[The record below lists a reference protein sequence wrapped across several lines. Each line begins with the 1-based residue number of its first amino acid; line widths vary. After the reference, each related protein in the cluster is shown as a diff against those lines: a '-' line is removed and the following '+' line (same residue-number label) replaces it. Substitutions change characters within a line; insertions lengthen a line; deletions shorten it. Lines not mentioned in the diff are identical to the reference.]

1 MEVKMKLQ
9 QYAQIENNQIIF
21 TEFFKRP
28 ELVPAGD
35 WRMIGE
41 DVTPGFD
48 PKTHCLG
55 ERTLQLLPDGTVAYV
70 WSIIELP
77 PPPPPP
83 PPTVPLQIQMWQ
95 ARAVLIRMGIIDQVN
110 QAVVASQNQEIANA
124 WEYAPNVV
132 RRSDFVT
139 IMAGVLGFDDAT
151 LDNLFIEGA
160 KIK

>member
-1 MEVKMKLQ
+1 MKLQ

-41 DVTPGFD
+41 EDVTPEFD
-48 PKTHCLG
+48 PTTHYVG
-55 ERTLQLLPDGTVAYV
+55 ERTLQLLPDGTVAHV

-83 PPTVPLQIQMWQ
+83 PPTVPSEIQNWQ
-95 ARAVLIRMGIIDQVN
+95 ARTILERAGLFDTVDAAVKNSGNREMLH
-110 QAVVASQNQEIANA
+110 A

-132 RRSDFVT
+132 RRSAFVT
-139 IMAGVLGFDDAT
+139 AMASVLGFDDAT